1 MIMRTT
7 MHITFDRI
15 SYRSPALLALAKAAT
30 WPARLVRAPLD
41 ALNRRR
47 EQARLEAELAALD
60 GRLLADIGLRRAPAD
75 QWQAVDSPCG

>member
-1 MIMRTT
+1 MRTT

-15 SYRSPALLALAKAAT
+15 SYRSPALLALAAKAAT
-30 WPARLVRAPLD
+30 WPARLVRAPLE

-60 GRLLADIGLRRAPAD
+60 RRLLADIGLRRAPAD